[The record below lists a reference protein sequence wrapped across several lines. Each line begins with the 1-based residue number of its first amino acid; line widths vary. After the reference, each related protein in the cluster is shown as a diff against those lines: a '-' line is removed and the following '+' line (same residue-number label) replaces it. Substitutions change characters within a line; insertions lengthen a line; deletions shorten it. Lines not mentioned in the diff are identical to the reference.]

1 MSADASEAA
10 AAMALLERRLKRAEA
25 ARAEAEALLERRG
38 RELDRSN
45 RDLRSREQ
53 QLVAQLDM
61 GNRNLLQAQ
70 RLGGIASFYGVEGE
84 SFRASEALADILG
97 LSADRAVTGADVA
110 QAIHPLDRERVFGFQ
125 AEFFAS
131 LDTEREYGYECR
143 IMRPDRSVRWL
154 RWSIRYSLAED
165 RRSTITGTV
174 QDITAQRA
182 AQRRAKA
189 LQLISQR
196 ALQRLARADALLAQR
211 VIELEQSAAAL
222 AASHARTEAAHQA
235 KNQFLARMSHKVRTP
250 MNGLLGM
257 MELLAHSQLDPVQ
270 AQQLRLARAAGDEL
284 RTLIDEIIDIAD
296 AGSDA
301 ATVPAQ
307 QRAVDGDD
315 QAIDRQPLLVA
326 GRRPRILVAED
337 IETNQIVLTS
347 MLDSIG
353 CDHQVVGNGALALAA
368 AGQGGIDA
376 ILMDIQMPIMDGA
389 EATRQI
395 RLLGGVAGAVPIIGV
410 TAQAIQ
416 SERDALKQA
425 GMNECLA
432 KPITVPQLL
441 RVLRAVLA
449 AGPVINAAN
458 FWAAMAALPAHR
470 RAGLFDQVARDLMQL
485 GQDFGAATAAGDAE
499 AVGRARHS
507 LIGVAGNFGVDGLTA
522 LLEGSRNQARPDPE
536 TAAAL
541 TAMVDAAI
549 AQGRALLLAGPAA
562 L

>member
-1 MSADASEAA
+1 MTDTVADMA
-10 AAMALLERRLKRAEA
+10 AAMALLERRVKRAEA
-25 ARAEAEALLERRG
+25 ARVEAETLLEQRS

-53 QLVAQLDM
+53 QLVAQLDI

-70 RLGGIASFYGVEGE
+70 RLGGIASFYGVEGQ
-84 SFRASEALADILG
+84 SFRTSDALADILG
-97 LSADRAVTGADVA
+97 LPTDRAVTGDDVA
-110 QAIHPLDRERVFGFQ
+110 RAIHPLDRERVFGFQ

-131 LDTEREYGYECR
+131 LDTEREYSYECR
-143 IMRPDRSVRWL
+143 ILRPDRSVRWL
-154 RWSIRYSLAED
+154 RWSIRYSLSD
-165 RRSTITGTV
+165 DQSPTISGTV

-182 AQRRAKA
+182 AQRRGRA

-222 AASHARTEAAHQA
+222 AASHARTQAAHEA

-257 MELLAHSQLDPVQ
+257 MELLAHSQLDAAQ

-296 AGSDA
+296 GGNAAPAPSPASSDS
-301 ATVPAQ
+301 
-307 QRAVDGDD
+307 D
-315 QAIDRQPLLVA
+315 QQPLLVA

-347 MLDSIG
+347 MLDNIG
-353 CDHQVVGNGALALAA
+353 CDHQVVGNGGLALAA
-368 AGQGGIDA
+368 ARLGGIDA

-395 RLLGGVAGAVPIIGV
+395 RQLGGAAGAVPIIGV

-425 GMNECLA
+425 GMNDCLA

-441 RVLRAVLA
+441 RVLRAALVA
-449 AGPVINAAN
+449 APVHDGPVINAPA
-458 FWAAMAALPAHR
+458 FRAAMAALPANR
-470 RAGLFDQVARDLMQL
+470 RAGLFDQVARDLGQL
-485 GQDFGAATAAGDAE
+485 GADFCAGTAAGDAE
-499 AVGRARHS
+499 AVRRARHS
-507 LIGVAGNFGVDGLTA
+507 LAGVAGNFGMDGLTA
-522 LLEGSRNQARPDPE
+522 LLEASRDEPRPDPA
-536 TAAAL
+536 TAATLSAL
-541 TAMVDAAI
+541 VETAI
-549 AQGRALLLAGPAA
+549 AQGRALLLTDPATP
-562 L
+562 

>member
-1 MSADASEAA
+1 MA
-10 AAMALLERRLKRAEA
+10 AAMALLERRVKRAEA
-25 ARAEAEALLERRG
+25 ARAEAEDLLERRS

-45 RDLRSREQ
+45 RDLRSREE
-53 QLVAQLDM
+53 QLVAQLDI

-70 RLGGIASFYGVEGE
+70 RLGGIASFYGVEGDR
-84 SFRASEALADILG
+84 FRASEALTDILG
-97 LSADRAVTGADVA
+97 LAGDRDVTVVDVA
-110 QAIHPLDRERVFGFQ
+110 TALHPLDRERTVAVQ
-125 AEFFAS
+125 AAFFADRTPGVE
-131 LDTEREYGYECR
+131 LQHECR
-143 IMRPDRSVRWL
+143 ILRPDQTLRWL
-154 RWSIRYSLAED
+154 RWSA
-165 RRSTITGTV
+165 RREWSGDGRSIISGTV

-182 AQRRAKA
+182 AQRRGKA
-189 LQLISQR
+189 LQLVSQR
-196 ALQRLARADALLAQR
+196 ALQRLARADALLAER
-211 VIELEQSAAAL
+211 VVELEQSAAAL

-257 MELLAHSQLDPVQ
+257 MELLAHSQLDPAQ

-296 AGSDA
+296 GGSGA
-301 ATVPAQ
+301 APAPP
-307 QRAVDGDD
+307 AASSESD
-315 QAIDRQPLLVA
+315 QQPLLVA
-326 GRRPRILVAED
+326 GRQPRILVAED

-368 AGQGGIDA
+368 ARLGGIDA

-395 RLLGGVAGAVPIIGV
+395 RQLGGVAGAVPIIGV

-441 RVLRAVLA
+441 RVLRAALA
-449 AGPVINAAN
+449 PAPVINATS
-458 FWAAMAALPAHR
+458 FLAAMAALPANR
-470 RAGLFDQVARDLMQL
+470 RAGLFDQVARDLDQL
-485 GQDFGAATAAGDAE
+485 GEEFCAGTAAGDAE
-499 AVGRARHS
+499 AVRRARHS
-507 LIGVAGNFGVDGLTA
+507 LAGVAGNFGVDGLTA
-522 LLEGSRNQARPDPE
+522 LLEASRDEPRPDPA
-536 TAAAL
+536 TAAMLSGLVA
-541 TAMVDAAI
+541 AAI
-549 AQGRALLLAGPAA
+549 SQGRALLLADPAA
-562 L
+562 